1 MVMQKIIKKGSG
13 IASFTGLVKLASLFK
28 ISFIV
33 GSYTAFFS
41 AISCVMPL
49 SGAFAGLWGSCGVF
63 SIIAVLRFMVWGAL
77 PLHFLAYHVP
87 GFCASLYWARPT
99 NVVINL
105 LIPLACMILFIVHP
119 VGFYAAPYSFYWL
132 IPIVLYFI
140 SSKNLFLHALSST
153 FIAHAVGSVIWL
165 YFKPVP
171 MMVAS
176 WYMLLPVVAIE
187 RVAFAL
193 GMVVLYKLF
202 SYMQQKITALSSA
215 PESVAIES
223 IK

>member
-1 MVMQKIIKKGSG
+1 MVMQKIIKRSSG
-13 IASFTGLVKLASLFK
+13 IAGFTGLVKLSSLFK

-49 SGAFAGLWGSCGVF
+49 SGAFTGLLGSCGKF
-63 SIIAVLRFMVWGAL
+63 SVISVVRFIVWGAL
-77 PLHFLAYHVP
+77 PLHFLAYHIP
-87 GFCASLYWARPT
+87 GFCASLYWARPHNIFI
-99 NVVINL
+99 NVA
-105 LIPLACMILFIVHP
+105 IPLICMILFIVHP
-119 VGFYAAPYSFYWL
+119 IGFYAAPYSFYWL
-132 IPIVLYFI
+132 IPIVLYFV

-171 MMVAS
+171 MIVAT

-187 RVAFAL
+187 RIAFAL
-193 GMVVLYKLF
+193 GMVVLYKVF
-202 SYMQQKITALSSA
+202 SYVQQRITIRSNKSQ
-215 PESVAIES
+215 SVAVES
-223 IK
+223 IQ